1 MVLLIIAAILAALS
15 AMVVNFII
23 EEKFD
28 IDSVILPIIAA
39 CIVFVAV
46 FFGGMYTAHQNAAQT
61 KNIDAT
67 ELIGLNDGSNVTGR
81 MFLGSGHVDGELV
94 YKYAYKKGEGYNID
108 MIRAD
113 SVDELRYIKD
123 GSKPRIERQS
133 ISFDSWTVGFLIQP
147 FSETKTIVYVPEG
160 TIQNTFTVDLE

>member
-1 MVLLIIAAILAALS
+1 MVLLLISIVLAGLS
-15 AMVVNFII
+15 AMVVSYIL
-23 EEKFD
+23 EDKFD

-39 CIVFVAV
+39 CIVFIAV
-46 FFGGMYTAHQNAAQT
+46 FFGGMYMAHQNAAT
-61 KNIDAT
+61 TRNIDAT

-113 SVDELRYIKD
+113 LVDELRYIKD

-133 ISFDSWTVGFLIQP
+133 VSFDSWVVGFLIQP
-147 FSETKTIVYVPEG
+147 FSESKTIIYVPEG